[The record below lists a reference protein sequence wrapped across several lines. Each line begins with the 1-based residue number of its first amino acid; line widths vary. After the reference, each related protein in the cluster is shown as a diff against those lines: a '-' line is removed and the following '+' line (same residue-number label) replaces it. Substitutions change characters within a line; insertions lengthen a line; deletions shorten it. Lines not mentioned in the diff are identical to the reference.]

1 MSDPMKNCERQ
12 GGEKGSAALNKK
24 SDRNTGVVFVSGE
37 FLFKEDGPQ
46 SCGSPC
52 DVVAN
57 RKG

>member
-1 MSDPMKNCERQ
+1 MKNCERQ